1 MTSSTTSITQ
11 KQVTHGVNVVLGGL
25 LGLVAAIVMG
35 FFAAAIG
42 GLLLISAISQLA
54 VSAATA
60 TSTSGLFIGILL
72 HLIFGIIFGVIFA
85 FIYGF
90 VTSEDKLSTGLLLG
104 VLYSFALY
112 VINFLILGRFINI
125 ALLSVPS
132 LIAISSHL
140 VYGLVLGFYP
150 VLDRDAGANR

>member
-1 MTSSTTSITQ
+1 MTSSTASITQ
-11 KQVTHGVNVVLGGL
+11 KQVVHGVNVVLGGL

-35 FFAAAIG
+35 FFATAIG

-60 TSTSGLFIGILL
+60 QSTSGLVIGILL
-72 HLIFGIIFGVIFA
+72 HLIFGIIFGIVFA

-90 VTSEDKLSTGLLLG
+90 ITTEDKLATGLLLG
-104 VLYSFALY
+104 ILYGIALY
-112 VINFLILGRFINI
+112 VINFLVLGRFINV

-132 LIAISSHL
+132 LIAISSHI

-150 VLDRDAGANR
+150 VLDRDTGQH